1 MRFSKSQTLNLIQ
14 DLVATKNAAEWPPNI
29 VSFYYNHHY
38 HSMRPLILFLFLGPS
53 LIFAQKEQKMSF
65 YFDKGSDKL
74 SSNQEK
80 KIASIQKKPYW
91 TNCWLILHGFTDVD
105 GTNNSNTDLAKRRV
119 KTVYD
124 LKGQQSTAQPSWQY
138 VDLVNIW
145 MPLEKTVCCRCCCC
159 CCSPFVVCCE

>member
-124 LKGQQSTAQPSWQY
+124 LIGGDAFMKTEEHYHGEDSTTHVSDSLNRR
-138 VDLVNIW
+138 VDIIIQ
-145 MPLEKTVCCRCCCC
+145 RYDD
-159 CCSPFVVCCE
+159 F